1 MSTPKTVLA
10 VPQVGLIA
18 ATRALAG
25 IGIGLLIADRLTS
38 EQRSRFGW
46 GLLALGAVTTVP
58 LLSMVIRQR
67 VTEPS
72 ATGESENEAW

>member
-1 MSTPKTVLA
+1 MSMPKTVLE
-10 VPQVGLIA
+10 VPQIGLIA

-25 IGIGLLIADRLTS
+25 IGIGLLIADRLTR

-58 LLSMVIRQR
+58 LIATVLKHR
-67 VTEPS
+67 VRE
-72 ATGESENEAW
+72 EAEDFDPD